1 MDQSG
6 LSSRS
11 IVAMILEEL
20 ETALDKTWPYLIGM
34 EFSSNQASEEY
45 KWLGT
50 SPMMREWVG
59 GRLAK
64 SLRENGI
71 TIKNKEFEATIE
83 VMVQDLRRDKTG
95 QIKVRIGEMADR
107 TNQHWASLIS
117 TLIKNGGASL
127 CYDGQYFFDNDH
139 SEGDS
144 GTLSNLLTY
153 SDYGDLSV
161 VAAASPTAIEMAKV
175 ILKLMQHM
183 YSFKDDRGEPLN
195 ENARKFLCMV
205 PVNMMAAA
213 VQACSMNLL
222 STGTGAIDNPIGKVS
237 LEGEKIEVQPVVNPR
252 LTSTPELYIF
262 RADGRTKP
270 FIRQVE
276 TPIEVSAIAEGS
288 ETEFKENKHL
298 YGIKTS
304 RNAGLGLWQQA
315 IKATLHTT

>member
-6 LSSRS
+6 LSSRA
-11 IVAMILEEL
+11 IIAMILEEL
-20 ETALDKTWPYLIGM
+20 EISLDKSWPYLLGM
-34 EFSSNQASEEY
+34 EFKSDQAGEEY
-45 KWLGT
+45 KWLGI
-50 SPMMREWVG
+50 SPMMREWIG

-71 TIKNKEFEATIE
+71 TLKNKEFEATME
-83 VMVQDLRRDKTG
+83 VYVPDLRRDKTG
-95 QIKVRIGEMADR
+95 QIKIRIGEMADR

-117 TLIKNGGASL
+117 TLIKNGNSGL

-153 SDYGDLSV
+153 SDYSDLSV
-161 VAAASPTAIEMAKV
+161 VAAANPTAVEMAKV
-175 ILKLMQHM
+175 ILKVMQHM
-183 YSFKDDRGEPLN
+183 YTLKDDRGEPLN
-195 ENARKFLCMV
+195 ENARKFFCMV

-222 STGTGAIDNPIGKVS
+222 STGTGAIDNPLNKVS
-237 LEGEKIEVQPVVNPR
+237 LVGEQVVVQPIVNPR
-252 LTSTPELYIF
+252 LTTTSELYIF
-262 RADGRTKP
+262 RADGRAKP

-304 RNAGLGLWQQA
+304 RNAGYGIWQQA

>member
-1 MDQSG
+1 MDQQG
-6 LSSRS
+6 LSSRA
-11 IVAMILEEL
+11 IIAMILAEL
-20 ETALDKTWPYLIGM
+20 EISLDKTWPYLVGM
-34 EFSSNQASEEY
+34 EFQSDQSSEEY

-50 SPMMREWVG
+50 SPMLREWIG

-71 TIKNKEFEATIE
+71 TIKNKEFESTIE
-83 VMVQDLRRDKTG
+83 VFVPDLRRDKTG
-95 QIKVRIGEMADR
+95 QIKVRIGEMTDR
-107 TNQHWASLIS
+107 TNQHWASLLS

-127 CYDGQYFFDNDH
+127 CYDGQWFFDNDH

-144 GTLSNLLTY
+144 GTLSNLLVYTDY
-153 SDYGDLSV
+153 SDLSI
-161 VAAASPTAIEMAKV
+161 VAAANPTAAEMAKI

-183 YSFKDDRGEPLN
+183 YSLKDDRGEPLN
-195 ENARKFLCMV
+195 ENARKFLVMV
-205 PVNMMAAA
+205 PINMMAAA

-222 STGTGAIDNPIGKVS
+222 STGTGAIDNPINNIS
-237 LEGEKIEVQPVVNPR
+237 LEGQRIEVQPVANPR
-252 LTSTPELYIF
+252 LTSTSELYLF

-270 FIRQVE
+270 FIRQIE

-304 RNAGLGLWQQA
+304 RNAGYGLWQQA
-315 IKATLHTT
+315 IKATTHTT